1 MHILIATDGS
11 PHARQALEFASL
23 LAAKANAQ
31 LTVLGVTEQPG
42 GTQAT
47 QLGLEDARRLL
58 SERGVECVLKRRDGH
73 AAEEILRET
82 EENQYDLL
90 VMGARGR
97 SRLTRFLMGSVSYR
111 VLEHAQLPVLIV
123 REARPQI
130 ERILVTVGG
139 RPQSTPTI
147 CFGTEL
153 ARKLGA
159 RATLLHVT
167 NPIPQMYMGLDEME
181 ETLPELLQTDTEEG
195 RTLRRGVRLMQERD
209 IDGDIELRHGLVEQE
224 IILEARE
231 QDVDLIVLGSSVQA
245 GPLGRLLVGNI
256 TRRVIDGTKRPVLV
270 VPGEKQR
277 EARH

>member
-1 MHILIATDGS
+1 MHILVATDGS

-23 LAAKANAQ
+23 LADKADAR
-31 LTVLGVTEQPG
+31 LTVVGVAEQPSAA
-42 GTQAT
+42 QAT

-58 SERGVECVLKRRDGH
+58 IERGIECELKRRNGH

-82 EENQYDLL
+82 EENKYDLL

-97 SRLTRFLMGSVSYR
+97 SRLTRFLLGSVSYR
-111 VLEHAQLPVLIV
+111 VLEHAQIPVLIV
-123 REARPQI
+123 REARQQL
-130 ERILVTVGG
+130 ETILVTVGG
-139 RPQSTPTI
+139 RPQSAPTV

-153 ARKLGA
+153 AHKLGA

-167 NPIPQMYMGLDEME
+167 NPIPQMYTGLNEME

-195 RTLRRGVRLMQERD
+195 RALRRGARLMEERD
-209 IDGDIELRHGLVEQE
+209 VDGDIELRHGLVEEE

-256 TRRVIDGTKRPVLV
+256 TRRVIDGTKRPILV

-277 EARH
+277 QARQ